1 MEKDERI
8 SPKIKIMLANKME
21 KIINHEINFLE
32 KYIQKDPENGIGPKA
47 EDLLIQSLEY
57 IKLK

>member
-1 MEKDERI
+1 
-8 SPKIKIMLANKME
+8 MLANKME